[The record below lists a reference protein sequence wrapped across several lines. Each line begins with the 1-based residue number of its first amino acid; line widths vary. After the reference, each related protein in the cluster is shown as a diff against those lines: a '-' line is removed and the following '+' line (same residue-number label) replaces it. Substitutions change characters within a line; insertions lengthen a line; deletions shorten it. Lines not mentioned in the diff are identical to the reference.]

1 MFIAIIAPEN
11 DLPVIFGPAGGE
23 LFLTG
28 DPEPDY
34 SQVEPGV

>member
-1 MFIAIIAPEN
+1 MVIAIIAPEN
-11 DLPVIFGPAGGE
+11 DLPVIFDPAGRE
-23 LFLTG
+23 LFLAG